1 MFSHALQWTQIGWSD
16 ATTGPL
22 LLRIQSHYS
31 VSYPIVSLLF
41 ICAFVGFFTAAV
53 VNIWLTD
60 KIGYGKALV
69 LASSCQVSFE
79 GSKFRAF
86 EVSRLR
92 SRCDLSS
99 DVTYLSFHLDFR
111 ILGSRIRHPSLQAPL
126 PPLLDILHPQRDRYG
141 PPRCPR

>member
-1 MFSHALQWTQIGWSD
+1 MLLLTKLTKTHPTTTFSHAFQRTRIGWSD

-53 VNIWLTD
+53 INIWLTD

-69 LASSCQVSFE
+69 FASSCQVSVE
-79 GSKFRAF
+79 RVREARVFRVAITL
-86 EVSRLR
+86 RLLFFFGQ
-92 SRCDLSS
+92 DL
-99 DVTYLSFHLDFR
+99 
-111 ILGSRIRHPSLQAPL
+111 
-126 PPLLDILHPQRDRYG
+126 PLLPYLMFMF
-141 PPRCPR
+141 

>member
-1 MFSHALQWTQIGWSD
+1 VRQIGWSD

-69 LASSCQVSFE
+69 FASGCQVSFE
-79 GSKFRAF
+79 GSISSGCYRASTF
-86 EVSRLR
+86 FF
-92 SRCDLSS
+92 LSS
-99 DVTYLSFHLDFR
+99 DKTYLSYH
-111 ILGSRIRHPSLQAPL
+111 ISCSCSR
-126 PPLLDILHPQRDRYG
+126 
-141 PPRCPR
+141 